1 MPNAKRKVYTMPRL
15 RQQNKGTDTGGL
27 NAPALRLLPL
37 CRCVLLCLRLL
48 RGSVGCRSPPSD
60 LDHSKIQIE
69 TEENIMDGH
78 HPKRRKDKYNP
89 YTIGTT
95 EDGRHWLTFS
105 DGQGNRHHFEIS
117 AAVFTLFDSF
127 ELDDLSYLNEVD
139 RHYVDHNDIT
149 VSEFLYEFIEKYGE
163 KKWVA
168 STYDGNV
175 GLLENYVHPYWG
187 DKKLRSIRTKTVDD
201 FYHFLLNEAEP
212 ATNMGKPKRE
222 HISPST
228 IHDIHKVLRCAF
240 NQAKKWEYI
249 AKNPFLDAT
258 LPEHKEAKRDALTPE
273 QLQRVL
279 DFTDRT
285 DIYDLYVMHCA
296 IQLAFACC
304 MRGGEVGGTQWERFS
319 RSDQVLYIDRVIDRV
334 DKKLIEKLPKMDIL
348 FRFPNL
354 YPGTRTVI
362 VLKQPKT
369 EGSIRTV
376 YIPET
381 VAKKLEKLRE
391 MQMKLKLELGDDG
404 YMDYG
409 LIICQANGRPIMT
422 EHLNK
427 RFKEVLIGLND
438 PTINVDNVV
447 FHSLRHT
454 STGVKLRLSKGDLK
468 AVQGDGGWNS
478 PDMVTKRYAHI
489 LDEDR
494 RRLADEMEQSFYK
507 GKTEEAPVTAAPA
520 LDAEALASLLAS
532 NPELLKKALESV
544 QLANNT

>member
-1 MPNAKRKVYTMPRL
+1 
-15 RQQNKGTDTGGL
+15 
-27 NAPALRLLPL
+27 
-37 CRCVLLCLRLL
+37 
-48 RGSVGCRSPPSD
+48 
-60 LDHSKIQIE
+60 
-69 TEENIMDGH
+69 MDGH

-117 AAVFTLFDSF
+117 AAVFALFDSF

-139 RHYVDHNDIT
+139 RHYEQ
-149 VSEFLYEFIEKYGE
+149 SELTEASLYDRVMY
-163 KKWVA
+163 
-168 STYDGNV
+168 
-175 GLLENYVHPYWG
+175 
-187 DKKLRSIRTKTVDD
+187 R
-201 FYHFLLNEAEP
+201 P
-212 ATNMGKPKRE
+212 ATVEESALQSM
-222 HISPST
+222 
-228 IHDIHKVLRCAF
+228 
-240 NQAKKWEYI
+240 EY
-249 AKNPFLDAT
+249 
-258 LPEHKEAKRDALTPE
+258 ALTPE

-454 STGVKLRLSKGDLK
+454 STGEKLRLSKGDLK

-507 GKTEEAPVTAAPA
+507 GKAEEAPVAAAPA

-532 NPELLKKALESV
+532 NPELLKMALKSV
-544 QLANNT
+544 QLANNA

>member
-1 MPNAKRKVYTMPRL
+1 MSDKVFLDIVNMSI
-15 RQQNKGTDTGGL
+15 TGSFAIL
-27 NAPALRLLPL
+27 IIILARLLLKKAPKVFSYAL
-37 CRCVLLCLRLL
+37 WFVAFFRLL
-48 RGSVGCRSPPSD
+48 VPVSFESVLSILPFNTTPLSTD
-60 LDHSKIQIE
+60 MLYIE
-69 TEENIMDGH
+69 TPYVETGIKAIDSVI
-78 HPKRRKDKYNP
+78 NP
-89 YTIGTT
+89 VVATEVFGSTANVYRIFTFWGQSIWFIG
-95 EDGRHWLTFS
+95 
-105 DGQGNRHHFEIS
+105 
-117 AAVFTLFDSF
+117 VFAFC
-127 ELDDLSYLNEVD
+127 
-139 RHYVDHNDIT
+139 
-149 VSEFLYEFIEKYGE
+149 LY
-163 KKWVA
+163 
-168 STYDGNV
+168 
-175 GLLENYVHPYWG
+175 
-187 DKKLRSIRTKTVDD
+187 SI
-201 FYHFLLNEAEP
+201 
-212 ATNMGKPKRE
+212 
-222 HISPST
+222 
-228 IHDIHKVLRCAF
+228 
-240 NQAKKWEYI
+240 
-249 AKNPFLDAT
+249 
-258 LPEHKEAKRDALTPE
+258 
-273 QLQRVL
+273 
-279 DFTDRT
+279 
-285 DIYDLYVMHCA
+285 YVMHCA

-507 GKTEEAPVTAAPA
+507 GKAEEAPVAAAPA

>member
-1 MPNAKRKVYTMPRL
+1 
-15 RQQNKGTDTGGL
+15 
-27 NAPALRLLPL
+27 
-37 CRCVLLCLRLL
+37 
-48 RGSVGCRSPPSD
+48 
-60 LDHSKIQIE
+60 
-69 TEENIMDGH
+69 MDGN

-95 EDGRHWLTFS
+95 GDGRHWLTFS

-117 AAVFTLFDSF
+117 AAVFALFDSF

-139 RHYVDHNDIT
+139 RHYEQ
-149 VSEFLYEFIEKYGE
+149 SELTEASLYDRVMY
-163 KKWVA
+163 
-168 STYDGNV
+168 
-175 GLLENYVHPYWG
+175 
-187 DKKLRSIRTKTVDD
+187 R
-201 FYHFLLNEAEP
+201 P
-212 ATNMGKPKRE
+212 ATVEESALQSM
-222 HISPST
+222 
-228 IHDIHKVLRCAF
+228 
-240 NQAKKWEYI
+240 EY
-249 AKNPFLDAT
+249 
-258 LPEHKEAKRDALTPE
+258 ALTPE

-454 STGVKLRLSKGDLK
+454 STGEKLRLSKGDLK

-507 GKTEEAPVTAAPA
+507 GKAEEAPVAAAPA

-532 NPELLKKALESV
+532 NPELLKMALKSV
-544 QLANNT
+544 QLANNA

>member
-1 MPNAKRKVYTMPRL
+1 MDELKNNP
-15 RQQNKGTDTGGL
+15 QIIE
-27 NAPALRLLPL
+27 LL
-37 CRCVLLCLRLL
+37 
-48 RGSVGCRSPPSD
+48 
-60 LDHSKIQIE
+60 E
-69 TEENIMDGH
+69 TLEENGMHKEKGEVSALVSYIGDMEHTLSAMLVEMQEMRKEVNMIHNSSVKAKCENLIQTADG
-78 HPKRRKDKYNP
+78 KIR
-89 YTIGTT
+89 
-95 EDGRHWLTFS
+95 
-105 DGQGNRHHFEIS
+105 QGVAAISKAKNNLIAS
-117 AAVFTLFDSF
+117 AAKSRKATIEYEKEQKTHV
-127 ELDDLSYLNEVD
+127 
-139 RHYVDHNDIT
+139 HHNDIT
-149 VSEFLYEFIEKYGE
+149 VIEFLYEFIEKYGE

-240 NQAKKWEYI
+240 NQAKKWEHI
-249 AKNPFLDAT
+249 AKNPFFDAA

-279 DFTDRT
+279 NFTDRT

-304 MRGGEVGGTQWERFS
+304 MRGGEIGGTQRERFS

-334 DKKLIEKLPKMDIL
+334 DKKLIEKLPKMNIL

-391 MQMKLKLELGDDG
+391 
-404 YMDYG
+404 
-409 LIICQANGRPIMT
+409 
-422 EHLNK
+422 
-427 RFKEVLIGLND
+427 
-438 PTINVDNVV
+438 
-447 FHSLRHT
+447 
-454 STGVKLRLSKGDLK
+454 
-468 AVQGDGGWNS
+468 
-478 PDMVTKRYAHI
+478 
-489 LDEDR
+489 
-494 RRLADEMEQSFYK
+494 
-507 GKTEEAPVTAAPA
+507 TEEAPVTAAPA
-520 LDAEALASLLAS
+520 LDAEALASLLDG

-544 QLANNT
+544 RLANNT

>member
-1 MPNAKRKVYTMPRL
+1 
-15 RQQNKGTDTGGL
+15 
-27 NAPALRLLPL
+27 
-37 CRCVLLCLRLL
+37 
-48 RGSVGCRSPPSD
+48 
-60 LDHSKIQIE
+60 
-69 TEENIMDGH
+69 MDGN

-95 EDGRHWLTFS
+95 GDGRHWLTFS

-117 AAVFTLFDSF
+117 AAVFALFDSF

-139 RHYVDHNDIT
+139 RHYEQ
-149 VSEFLYEFIEKYGE
+149 SELMEASLYDR
-163 KKWVA
+163 A
-168 STYDGNV
+168 
-175 GLLENYVHPYWG
+175 VH
-187 DKKLRSIRTKTVDD
+187 R
-201 FYHFLLNEAEP
+201 P
-212 ATNMGKPKRE
+212 ATVEESALQSM
-222 HISPST
+222 
-228 IHDIHKVLRCAF
+228 
-240 NQAKKWEYI
+240 EY
-249 AKNPFLDAT
+249 
-258 LPEHKEAKRDALTPE
+258 ALTPE

-507 GKTEEAPVTAAPA
+507 GKAEEAPVAAAPA

>member
-1 MPNAKRKVYTMPRL
+1 
-15 RQQNKGTDTGGL
+15 
-27 NAPALRLLPL
+27 
-37 CRCVLLCLRLL
+37 
-48 RGSVGCRSPPSD
+48 
-60 LDHSKIQIE
+60 
-69 TEENIMDGH
+69 MDGN

-95 EDGRHWLTFS
+95 GDGRHWLTFS

-117 AAVFTLFDSF
+117 AAVFALFDSF
-127 ELDDLSYLNEVD
+127 ELDGLSYLNEVD
-139 RHYVDHNDIT
+139 RHYEQ
-149 VSEFLYEFIEKYGE
+149 SELTEASLYDR
-163 KKWVA
+163 V
-168 STYDGNV
+168 
-175 GLLENYVHPYWG
+175 VH
-187 DKKLRSIRTKTVDD
+187 R
-201 FYHFLLNEAEP
+201 P
-212 ATNMGKPKRE
+212 ATVEESALQSM
-222 HISPST
+222 
-228 IHDIHKVLRCAF
+228 
-240 NQAKKWEYI
+240 EY
-249 AKNPFLDAT
+249 
-258 LPEHKEAKRDALTPE
+258 ALTPE

-319 RSDQVLYIDRVIDRV
+319 RSDQVLYINRVIDRV

-454 STGVKLRLSKGDLK
+454 STGEKLRLSKGDLK

-507 GKTEEAPVTAAPA
+507 GKAEEAPVAAAPA

-532 NPELLKKALESV
+532 NPELLKMALKSV
-544 QLANNT
+544 QLANNA

>member
-1 MPNAKRKVYTMPRL
+1 
-15 RQQNKGTDTGGL
+15 
-27 NAPALRLLPL
+27 
-37 CRCVLLCLRLL
+37 
-48 RGSVGCRSPPSD
+48 
-60 LDHSKIQIE
+60 
-69 TEENIMDGH
+69 MDGN

-95 EDGRHWLTFS
+95 GDGRHWLTFS

-117 AAVFTLFDSF
+117 AAVFALFDSF

-139 RHYVDHNDIT
+139 RHYEQ
-149 VSEFLYEFIEKYGE
+149 SELMEASLYDR
-163 KKWVA
+163 A
-168 STYDGNV
+168 
-175 GLLENYVHPYWG
+175 VH
-187 DKKLRSIRTKTVDD
+187 R
-201 FYHFLLNEAEP
+201 P
-212 ATNMGKPKRE
+212 ATVEESALQSM
-222 HISPST
+222 
-228 IHDIHKVLRCAF
+228 
-240 NQAKKWEYI
+240 EY
-249 AKNPFLDAT
+249 
-258 LPEHKEAKRDALTPE
+258 ALTPE

-319 RSDQVLYIDRVIDRV
+319 RSDQVLYINRVIDRV

-507 GKTEEAPVTAAPA
+507 GKAEEAPVAAAPA

>member
-1 MPNAKRKVYTMPRL
+1 
-15 RQQNKGTDTGGL
+15 
-27 NAPALRLLPL
+27 
-37 CRCVLLCLRLL
+37 
-48 RGSVGCRSPPSD
+48 
-60 LDHSKIQIE
+60 
-69 TEENIMDGH
+69 MDGN

-95 EDGRHWLTFS
+95 GDGRHWLTFS

-117 AAVFTLFDSF
+117 AAVFALFDSF

-139 RHYVDHNDIT
+139 RHYEQ
-149 VSEFLYEFIEKYGE
+149 SELTEASLYDRVMY
-163 KKWVA
+163 
-168 STYDGNV
+168 
-175 GLLENYVHPYWG
+175 
-187 DKKLRSIRTKTVDD
+187 R
-201 FYHFLLNEAEP
+201 P
-212 ATNMGKPKRE
+212 ATVEESALQSM
-222 HISPST
+222 
-228 IHDIHKVLRCAF
+228 
-240 NQAKKWEYI
+240 EY
-249 AKNPFLDAT
+249 
-258 LPEHKEAKRDALTPE
+258 ALTPE

-507 GKTEEAPVTAAPA
+507 GKAEEAPVAAAPA

>member
-1 MPNAKRKVYTMPRL
+1 
-15 RQQNKGTDTGGL
+15 
-27 NAPALRLLPL
+27 
-37 CRCVLLCLRLL
+37 
-48 RGSVGCRSPPSD
+48 
-60 LDHSKIQIE
+60 
-69 TEENIMDGH
+69 MDGN

-95 EDGRHWLTFS
+95 GDGRHWLTFS

-117 AAVFTLFDSF
+117 AAVFALFDSF

-139 RHYVDHNDIT
+139 RHYEQ
-149 VSEFLYEFIEKYGE
+149 SELTEASLYDRVMY
-163 KKWVA
+163 
-168 STYDGNV
+168 
-175 GLLENYVHPYWG
+175 
-187 DKKLRSIRTKTVDD
+187 R
-201 FYHFLLNEAEP
+201 P
-212 ATNMGKPKRE
+212 ATVEESALQSM
-222 HISPST
+222 
-228 IHDIHKVLRCAF
+228 
-240 NQAKKWEYI
+240 EY
-249 AKNPFLDAT
+249 
-258 LPEHKEAKRDALTPE
+258 ALTPE

-319 RSDQVLYIDRVIDRV
+319 RSDQVLYINRVIDRV

-391 MQMKLKLELGDDG
+391 MQMKLKLDLGDDG

-427 RFKEVLIGLND
+427 RFKEVLIGQND

-454 STGVKLRLSKGDLK
+454 STGEKLRLSKGDLK

-507 GKTEEAPVTAAPA
+507 GKAEEAPVAAAPA

-532 NPELLKKALESV
+532 NPELLKMALKSV
-544 QLANNT
+544 QLANNA

>member
-1 MPNAKRKVYTMPRL
+1 
-15 RQQNKGTDTGGL
+15 
-27 NAPALRLLPL
+27 
-37 CRCVLLCLRLL
+37 
-48 RGSVGCRSPPSD
+48 
-60 LDHSKIQIE
+60 
-69 TEENIMDGH
+69 MDGN

-95 EDGRHWLTFS
+95 GDGRHWLTFS

-117 AAVFTLFDSF
+117 AAVFALFDSF

-139 RHYVDHNDIT
+139 RHYEQ
-149 VSEFLYEFIEKYGE
+149 SELTEASLYDR
-163 KKWVA
+163 A
-168 STYDGNV
+168 
-175 GLLENYVHPYWG
+175 VH
-187 DKKLRSIRTKTVDD
+187 R
-201 FYHFLLNEAEP
+201 P
-212 ATNMGKPKRE
+212 ATVEESALQSM
-222 HISPST
+222 
-228 IHDIHKVLRCAF
+228 
-240 NQAKKWEYI
+240 EY
-249 AKNPFLDAT
+249 
-258 LPEHKEAKRDALTPE
+258 ALTPE

-319 RSDQVLYIDRVIDRV
+319 RSDQVLYIDRVIGRV

-507 GKTEEAPVTAAPA
+507 GKAEEAPVAAAPA

-532 NPELLKKALESV
+532 NPELLKMALKSV
-544 QLANNT
+544 QLANNA

>member
-1 MPNAKRKVYTMPRL
+1 
-15 RQQNKGTDTGGL
+15 
-27 NAPALRLLPL
+27 
-37 CRCVLLCLRLL
+37 
-48 RGSVGCRSPPSD
+48 
-60 LDHSKIQIE
+60 
-69 TEENIMDGH
+69 MDGN

-95 EDGRHWLTFS
+95 GDGRHWLTFS

-117 AAVFTLFDSF
+117 AAVFALFDSF

-139 RHYVDHNDIT
+139 RHYEQ
-149 VSEFLYEFIEKYGE
+149 SELTEASLYDRVMY
-163 KKWVA
+163 
-168 STYDGNV
+168 
-175 GLLENYVHPYWG
+175 
-187 DKKLRSIRTKTVDD
+187 R
-201 FYHFLLNEAEP
+201 P
-212 ATNMGKPKRE
+212 ATVEESALQSM
-222 HISPST
+222 
-228 IHDIHKVLRCAF
+228 
-240 NQAKKWEYI
+240 EY
-249 AKNPFLDAT
+249 
-258 LPEHKEAKRDALTPE
+258 ALTPE

-507 GKTEEAPVTAAPA
+507 GKAEEAPVAAAPA

-532 NPELLKKALESV
+532 NPELLKMALKSV
-544 QLANNT
+544 

>member
-1 MPNAKRKVYTMPRL
+1 
-15 RQQNKGTDTGGL
+15 
-27 NAPALRLLPL
+27 
-37 CRCVLLCLRLL
+37 
-48 RGSVGCRSPPSD
+48 
-60 LDHSKIQIE
+60 
-69 TEENIMDGH
+69 MDGN

-95 EDGRHWLTFS
+95 GDGRHWLTFS

-117 AAVFTLFDSF
+117 AAVFALFDSF
-127 ELDDLSYLNEVD
+127 ELDDLSYLNEMD
-139 RHYVDHNDIT
+139 RHYEQ
-149 VSEFLYEFIEKYGE
+149 SELTEASLYDRVMY
-163 KKWVA
+163 
-168 STYDGNV
+168 
-175 GLLENYVHPYWG
+175 
-187 DKKLRSIRTKTVDD
+187 R
-201 FYHFLLNEAEP
+201 P
-212 ATNMGKPKRE
+212 ATVEESALQSM
-222 HISPST
+222 
-228 IHDIHKVLRCAF
+228 
-240 NQAKKWEYI
+240 EY
-249 AKNPFLDAT
+249 
-258 LPEHKEAKRDALTPE
+258 ALTPE

-319 RSDQVLYIDRVIDRV
+319 RSDQVLYINRVIDRV

-454 STGVKLRLSKGDLK
+454 STGEKLRLSKGDLK

-507 GKTEEAPVTAAPA
+507 GKAEEAPVAAAPA

-532 NPELLKKALESV
+532 NPELLKMALKSV
-544 QLANNT
+544 QLANNA

>member
-1 MPNAKRKVYTMPRL
+1 
-15 RQQNKGTDTGGL
+15 
-27 NAPALRLLPL
+27 
-37 CRCVLLCLRLL
+37 
-48 RGSVGCRSPPSD
+48 
-60 LDHSKIQIE
+60 
-69 TEENIMDGH
+69 MDGN

-95 EDGRHWLTFS
+95 GDGRHWLTFS

-117 AAVFTLFDSF
+117 AAVFALFDSF

-139 RHYVDHNDIT
+139 RHYEQ
-149 VSEFLYEFIEKYGE
+149 SELTEASLYDRVMY
-163 KKWVA
+163 
-168 STYDGNV
+168 
-175 GLLENYVHPYWG
+175 
-187 DKKLRSIRTKTVDD
+187 R
-201 FYHFLLNEAEP
+201 P
-212 ATNMGKPKRE
+212 ATVEESALQSM
-222 HISPST
+222 
-228 IHDIHKVLRCAF
+228 
-240 NQAKKWEYI
+240 EY
-249 AKNPFLDAT
+249 
-258 LPEHKEAKRDALTPE
+258 ALTPE

-319 RSDQVLYIDRVIDRV
+319 RSDQVLYIDRVIGRV

-507 GKTEEAPVTAAPA
+507 GKAEEAPVAAAPA

>member
-1 MPNAKRKVYTMPRL
+1 MASIVKRGKTYSVVYYE
-15 RQQNKGTDTGGL
+15 GE
-27 NAPALRLLPL
+27 
-37 CRCVLLCLRLL
+37 
-48 RGSVGCRSPPSD
+48 GS
-60 LDHSKIQIE
+60 
-69 TEENIMDGH
+69 
-78 HPKRRKDKYNP
+78 
-89 YTIGTT
+89 
-95 EDGRHWLTFS
+95 
-105 DGQGNRHHFEIS
+105 NRHQVWESGLSYS
-117 AAVFTLFDSF
+117 AAKSRKATI
-127 ELDDLSYLNEVD
+127 EYEKEQNT
-139 RHYVDHNDIT
+139 HVDHNDIT

-438 PTINVDNVV
+438 PTINVDKLVRKYHTRDPYELCQLLGIKIHYYDLQKKLKGFFYYQSRQKNIVIDHNVNGILERILV
-447 FHSLRHT
+447 AHELGHAVLHT
-454 STGVKLRLSKGDLK
+454 KIAMMHGF
-468 AVQGDGGWNS
+468 Q
-478 PDMVTKRYAHI
+478 
-489 LDEDR
+489 
-494 RRLADEMEQSFYK
+494 EMEVFDDRSIEENEANFFAAELLLEDGKVLECLSEHTFFETAKMLYVPAALLDYK
-507 GKTEEAPVTAAPA
+507 F
-520 LDAEALASLLAS
+520 SLLHEKG
-532 NPELLKKALESV
+532 ELVNSMYIRKADFLKEDLHAYD
-544 QLANNT
+544 NDIGYGDI

>member
-1 MPNAKRKVYTMPRL
+1 MYYADLGRGIGSEQEGYRPAVIIQNNVGNKHSPTVIIASITSKTGVKAKLPTHYYI
-15 RQQNKGTDTGGL
+15 DAEDGL
-27 NAPALRLLPL
+27 ELPSI
-37 CRCVLLCLRLL
+37 VLLEQLRT
-48 RGSVGCRSPPSD
+48 VD
-60 LDHSKIQIE
+60 
-69 TEENIMDGH
+69 
-78 HPKRRKDKYNP
+78 KRRLGNFIGHLSEKHICGINHALAVSIGLIESVPKKLILCLCSTCADNFYGTGAYYLRRIDPHQTAKD
-89 YTIGTT
+89 TCT
-95 EDGRHWLTFS
+95 
-105 DGQGNRHHFEIS
+105 
-117 AAVFTLFDSF
+117 
-127 ELDDLSYLNEVD
+127 
-139 RHYVDHNDIT
+139 
-149 VSEFLYEFIEKYGE
+149 
-163 KKWVA
+163 
-168 STYDGNV
+168 
-175 GLLENYVHPYWG
+175 YWG

-273 QLQRVL
+273 QLQKVL

-507 GKTEEAPVTAAPA
+507 GKTEETPVAVAPS